1 MLSEGDILE
10 IIVKHAP
17 KSGSILEVGCKS
29 GGMVIALAE
38 RVGNFIHGVD
48 RSKSAISE
56 AQRKSLSFPN
66 TFFDVMKA
74 EELNFPDDIFHLV
87 YSVRTLHETRAK
99 KSLGEMHR
107 VLAPRGVLVVID
119 WTKEAAAS
127 WSEKSFGLKELRKM
141 LSRVAFEHFKI
152 DVRND
157 FYVLIARK

>member
-10 IIVKHAP
+10 LIVKHVP

-29 GGMVIALAE
+29 GDMAIALAG
-38 RVGNFIHGVD
+38 RTGNFIHGAD

-56 AQRKSLSFPN
+56 AQRKSVSLPN

-74 EELNFPDDIFHLV
+74 EELNFPDNSFYLA
-87 YSVRTLHETRAK
+87 YSVRMLHETRAR

-107 VLAPRGVLVVID
+107 VLAPGGALIIVD

-127 WSEKSFGLKELRKM
+127 WSEKSFDLKELRKM
-141 LSRVAFEHFKI
+141 LSRVGFEHFNI